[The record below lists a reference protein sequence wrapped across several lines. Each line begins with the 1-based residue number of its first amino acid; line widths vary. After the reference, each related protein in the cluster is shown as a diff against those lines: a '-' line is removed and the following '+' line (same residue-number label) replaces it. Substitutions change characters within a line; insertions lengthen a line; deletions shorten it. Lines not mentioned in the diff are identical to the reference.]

1 LQFEVFKLQN
11 FKLQTAK
18 FKLQTAKFKLQTANC
33 KRRIT
38 SSVVPSPDPVP
49 FAIDEEAE
57 EIQESE
63 K

>member
-11 FKLQTAK
+11 